1 MTKSKV
7 NISAAIAL
15 SVLLLPLNADGQSVH
30 AQASEPCPPSTHESP
45 PVDPPTRLAI
55 KYIGNAESHKFHRP
69 SCPFARIMALN
80 KRVEFNYRSQAVACG
95 HVPCRYCL
103 PPVWTVVRGRL
114 LAPDK
119 TAEPKSESS
128 AGLPCSPHQE
138 TLRDPPVEVAPHPP

>member
-7 NISAAIAL
+7 ILCAAITL
-15 SVLLLPLNADGQSVH
+15 SVWSFSVEGHDQTASIQTSKPFSPSASVSPSKEEATSLP
-30 AQASEPCPPSTHESP
+30 
-45 PVDPPTRLAI
+45 I

-80 KRVEFNYRSQAVACG
+80 KRVEFHYRTQAVGCG

-114 LAPDK
+114 LVPAKTPVPQSELPAGPLWQPHSEFRPD
-119 TAEPKSESS
+119 P
-128 AGLPCSPHQE
+128 AGEIVPSP
-138 TLRDPPVEVAPHPP
+138 P